1 MGVRK
6 KIPVASISV
15 YNENK
20 KIMIFSYPAHD
31 KTVNMQKYIF
41 KLINYIVMYLGQV
54 GKLLNSTI
62 RIFGM

>member
-20 KIMIFSYPAHD
+20 NLMIFSYPAHD
-31 KTVNMQKYIF
+31 KTVNMQKNTF
-41 KLINYIVMYLGQV
+41 L
-54 GKLLNSTI
+54 S
-62 RIFGM
+62 